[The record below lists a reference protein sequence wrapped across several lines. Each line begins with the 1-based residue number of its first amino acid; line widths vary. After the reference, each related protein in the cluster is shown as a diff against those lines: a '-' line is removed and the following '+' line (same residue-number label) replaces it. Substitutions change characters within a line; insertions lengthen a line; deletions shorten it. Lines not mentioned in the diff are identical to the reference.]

1 MTKAEEALAGGE
13 VILRR
18 VIDIKALG
26 GRYGHFINE
35 VVERLAQAGVDA
47 RRNCSVKDIVLEYL
61 HNIEIHRRD
70 AHHPPV
76 LPVIEI
82 RKKDDSIMV
91 VMEGIGT
98 EDDIKRM
105 NNIIQSL
112 EGKSNEAI
120 WEELSRRSFAEKPFD
135 TPGAGLGLLTI
146 AALSSR
152 SRLCLKRDRR
162 HGPTR
167 FLLTSSV

>member
-1 MTKAEEALAGGE
+1 MTKAKETLAEGE
-13 VILRR
+13 VILHRA
-18 VIDIKALG
+18 IDIKALG
-26 GRYGHFINE
+26 GRYGHLINE
-35 VVERLAQAGVDA
+35 VVEKLAQAGVDA

-61 HNIEIHRRD
+61 HNIELHKRD
-70 AHHPPV
+70 TPDPSA

-82 RKKDDSIMV
+82 RKKDDSITV
-91 VMEGIGT
+91 VMEGTGT

-105 NNIIQSL
+105 NDIIESL
-112 EGKSNEAI
+112 KGKSSEAI
-120 WEELSRRSFAEKPFD
+120 WEELGKRSFAEKPFD

-152 SRLCLKRDRR
+152 SRLCLKPDRR
-162 HGPTR
+162 RGPSR